1 LLAQVGP
8 VRLVLDG
15 DVTVV
20 SRDDAARRAALRA
33 TAKDTRLGGTIRASI
48 DVGVT
53 DATGGCELTIT
64 TDVEVA
70 GRIGEFGQAV
80 MQRKSA
86 QLLQQFSQCLSRV
99 ATR

>member
-1 LLAQVGP
+1 

-33 TAKDTRLGGTIRASI
+33 TAKDTRLGGTIRANI
-48 DVGVT
+48 DVAVT

-99 ATR
+99 ASR